1 MTVTSIHLNLLRV
14 IILIQPLI
22 APTVLPTASSCK
34 QLLNKD
40 RYNHD
45 FYALLCYVLEVK

>member
-22 APTVLPTASSCK
+22 APTVPPTVSS
-34 QLLNKD
+34 LLEKD